1 MSFRKLITALTFL
14 AIFTMAVRVSTDTDT
29 WWHLRAGQL
38 IVERGEILRED
49 PFSLT
54 RQGQPWVY
62 PGWIS
67 QIMMF
72 AIHQG
77 FGLAGLNVWTGLMV
91 TIAFAFIWFASPERP
106 LLKAFILILAA
117 AVSGVYWSARPQILS
132 FALTGLFIWAL
143 ETRRLWLLPIAMAVW
158 ANLHGGFAIGLIL
171 IAVKLLG
178 DGLKLLGKLRIAI
191 QEKREEWRNW
201 VRLAGTGAVSA
212 AAVSL
217 NPHGPAMLLYP
228 LKTVSIGVLQ
238 DYIQEWQS
246 PDFHAIEVQPFLWM
260 LLLTA
265 GALAIS
271 RKRKHPS
278 EIMLVG
284 LFMSLGLLAARNI
297 ALYALV
303 AAPILARHTAAILNS
318 VKLPQMES
326 TQLPTRI
333 TRWVNLG
340 LLGLLVFLA
349 AFKVAIPLNPA
360 VIKDALKDSLPLD
373 AVEHLSTISNPDP
386 LFNSY
391 NWGGLIIWELYPDY
405 LTFVDGRTD
414 LFDDEILGD
423 YLAIWRADPGWE
435 VLLERWNIGIV
446 FVEQRAPIA
455 DKLISLQ
462 WQELYRDDQAIILG
476 DSD

>member
-14 AIFTMAVRVSTDTDT
+14 AIFTMAVRVSVDTDT

-38 IVERGEILRED
+38 IVEQGEILRED

-54 RQGQPWVY
+54 RQGQAWIY
-62 PGWIS
+62 PGWIA
-67 QIMMF
+67 QVMMF
-72 AIHQG
+72 GTFQA
-77 FGLAGLNVWTGLMV
+77 FGVAGLNLWTGLMV
-91 TIAFAFIWFASPERP
+91 AIAFAFVWFAMPGRP
-106 LLKAFILILAA
+106 LLKAFVLVLAT

-143 ETRRLWLLPIAMAVW
+143 ETRRFWLLPVAMAVW

-171 IAVKLLG
+171 IAVYLAG

-191 QEKREEWRNW
+191 QEKQEKWRNW
-201 VRLAGTGAVSA
+201 RRLAGMGVLSA

-260 LLLTA
+260 ILLTA

-271 RKRKHPS
+271 HKRKHPV
-278 EIMLVG
+278 ELMLVG
-284 LFMSLGLLAARNI
+284 IFMTLGLMAARNI
-297 ALYALV
+297 ALFALV
-303 AAPILARHTAAILNS
+303 AAPVLSRHITAILNQIPRP
-318 VKLPQMES
+318 KLASSQI
-326 TQLPTRI
+326 PTRI
-333 TRWVNLG
+333 ARAINLG
-340 LLGLLVFLA
+340 LLAVLIALA
-349 AFKVAIPLNPA
+349 TVKVAIPLNSA
-360 VIKDALKDSLPLD
+360 VIKEALEESLPLNSIR
-373 AVEHLSTISNPDP
+373 HLSAIDSPGP

-391 NWGGLIIWELYPDY
+391 NWGGLIIWELYPEY

-414 LFDDEILGD
+414 LFDDEILED
-423 YLAIWRADPGWE
+423 YLTIWRAGPGWE
-435 VLLERWNIGIV
+435 KLLDLWKIQIV
-446 FVEQRAPIA
+446 FVEKEAPIA
-455 DKLISLQ
+455 EKLLDSN
-462 WQELYRDDQAIILG
+462 WQELHRDEQSIILG
-476 DSD
+476 DFD